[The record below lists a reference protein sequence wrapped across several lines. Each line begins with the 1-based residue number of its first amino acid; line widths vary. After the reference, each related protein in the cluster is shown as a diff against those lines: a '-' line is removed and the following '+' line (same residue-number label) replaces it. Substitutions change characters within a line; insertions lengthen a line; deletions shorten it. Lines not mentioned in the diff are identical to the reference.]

1 MLGQLEEEKL
11 LQTSINFLK
20 GHDIINA
27 EKACLSVLDSNDKC
41 AVSYYLLSKIRVG
54 QGQFEQARV
63 LLEIA
68 HALDPY
74 YIPYG
79 LSLAEVCLQLGN
91 FDQATALL
99 KMLLGLYPNNEEI
112 ADKLRSYYKNNDINE
127 IAVKIRNQITF

>member
-63 LLEIA
+63 VLRSITETREQ
-68 HALDPY
+68 
-74 YIPYG
+74 
-79 LSLAEVCLQLGN
+79 SLANG
-91 FDQATALL
+91 A
-99 KMLLGLYPNNEEI
+99 GL
-112 ADKLRSYYKNNDINE
+112 
-127 IAVKIRNQITF
+127 